1 MIQNLLTECS
11 EFAVNDRASEL
22 QWKSNHRSLRRMN
35 HRQDTLRLHPNFKNN
50 SVLYIGVT
58 SQLAQRIWQ
67 HKNGVIDGF
76 TKKYHVHKLVY
87 FELFED
93 MATAINREKLLKQWK
108 REWKLDLVRKTN
120 PDFLDLSNEF

>member
-1 MIQNLLTECS
+1 MDKTPCVYILTS
-11 EFAVNDRASEL
+11 
-22 QWKSNHRSLRRMN
+22 
-35 HRQDTLRLHPNFKNN
+35 KNN

-67 HKNGVIDGF
+67 HKNGVVEGF

-87 FELFED
+87 FELFEG
-93 MATAINREKLLKQWK
+93 MVTAINREKQLKRWK

-120 PDFLDLSNEF
+120 PDFLDLSNGF

>member
-1 MIQNLLTECS
+1 MDKIPCVYILTS
-11 EFAVNDRASEL
+11 
-22 QWKSNHRSLRRMN
+22 
-35 HRQDTLRLHPNFKNN
+35 KNN

-67 HKNGVIDGF
+67 HKNGIVEGF

-93 MATAINREKLLKQWK
+93 MATAINREKQLKQWK
-108 REWKLDLVRKTN
+108 REWKLELVRETN
-120 PDFLDLSNEF
+120 PNFRDLSAQC

>member
-1 MIQNLLTECS
+1 MLTS
-11 EFAVNDRASEL
+11 
-22 QWKSNHRSLRRMN
+22 
-35 HRQDTLRLHPNFKNN
+35 KNN

-67 HKNGVIDGF
+67 HKNGVVEGF
-76 TKKYHVHKLVY
+76 TKKYNVHKLVY

-93 MATAINREKLLKQWK
+93 MATAINREKRLKQWK
-108 REWKLDLVRKTN
+108 REWKLDLVRKMN

>member
-1 MIQNLLTECS
+1 MDKTLCVYILTS
-11 EFAVNDRASEL
+11 
-22 QWKSNHRSLRRMN
+22 
-35 HRQDTLRLHPNFKNN
+35 KNN

-67 HKNGVIDGF
+67 HKNGVVEGF

-87 FELFED
+87 FEQFED
-93 MATAINREKLLKQWK
+93 MATAINREKQLKQWK

>member
-1 MIQNLLTECS
+1 MDKTPCVYILTS
-11 EFAVNDRASEL
+11 
-22 QWKSNHRSLRRMN
+22 
-35 HRQDTLRLHPNFKNN
+35 KNN

-67 HKNGVIDGF
+67 HKNGVVEGF

-93 MATAINREKLLKQWK
+93 MALAINREKQLKQWK